1 MVIFGSGV
9 VTGGLLVHHAERG
22 RERHPQRAGNAVK
35 PAQPSPAGVM
45 RVEFLRRVEQEL
57 DLTPEQ
63 RERVD
68 RIVKEG
74 QDRTKK
80 IMETVEPRRREEFKK
95 TIEEFRAAL
104 TPEQRNRLD
113 TLMKQQQQRAREQ
126 RKAAPQREHPLTSPP
141 GTNLPAATNS

>member
-1 MVIFGSGV
+1 MVIFGTGV

-22 RERHPQRAGNAVK
+22 RERHPPRALNAAK
-35 PAQPSPAGVM
+35 PAPASPAGIM
-45 RVEFLRRVEQEL
+45 RMDFLRRVEQEL

-80 IMETVEPRRREEFKK
+80 IMETVEPRRREEYKK
-95 TIEEFRAAL
+95 TIEEFRTVL
-104 TPEQRNRLD
+104 TPEQSKRLD
-113 TLMKQQQQRAREQ
+113 ALLKQQQHRAREQ
-126 RKAAPQREHPLTSPP
+126 RKAAPHSPVSPP
-141 GTNLPAATNS
+141 ATNSPAGTNS